1 MSKIIPIKPIK
12 KSRIGLY
19 TIGLKAYW
27 AQFPGLKDRM
37 LEYNQFLQKGMSEH
51 GEIFN
56 YGLVDSETEGRSA
69 GEWFN

>member
-1 MSKIIPIKPIK
+1 MSRLIPIKHIEKP
-12 KSRIGLY
+12 RIGLY

-27 AQFPGLKDRM
+27 TQFPVLKDRM
-37 LEYNQFLQKGMSEH
+37 IEYGRFLEKGMSKH

-56 YGLVDSETEGRSA
+56 YGLVDTETEGRKA